1 MSIRKWIRQKTV
13 FILVQLLLIL
23 SSVLW
28 LLIATTEDSSPSNRL
43 PVNEARLV
51 TGNIRFQLEQIGLE
65 KVKQDSQ
72 VREALTRQCRLISS
86 ELKLVDLYGT
96 VLFDS
101 GLPASRDTASSIS
114 KTPAGTKSDSID
126 LRTALHYDLSASTD
140 TEHVQIAFPLVEEAS
155 GMQTGNALFTLE
167 TSTVVASHE
176 NKQILWPLIV
186 LAALLLLLAWTTLHF
201 HQNLGRRTVKPLNSL
216 KQAAES
222 ILKGEYN
229 QKSEYPEPDE
239 MGELYAAFD
248 QMRLEILYLH
258 RERVR
263 RERMQKELVTDI
275 SHDLKT
281 PLTALKAYIE
291 VMEEGSCTEM
301 SEVLD
306 YVGVMRTHTDRM
318 VRLTDDLLVHA
329 LSELGQISITLVE
342 VYSEDAFR
350 DILRTVKRD
359 ITSSGVAYQG
369 PSAQYAQASLT
380 DEISAGMFGIPN
392 VLIRADVNRLE
403 QVISNLVSNALK
415 HTRSGDTVS
424 IGFELEPG
432 FVRVDVAD
440 TGTGIDPV
448 DMPFIFERAY
458 KGNTAPDE
466 TSLSLMESLSPLAR
480 KNDGN
485 GLGLSICKTII
496 EAHGGSL
503 SFQSR
508 KGKGTVFRFT
518 LPLC

>member
-1 MSIRKWIRQKTV
+1 MHLRKWIRKKTLFV
-13 FILVQLLLIL
+13 LIQLLLIFA
-23 SSVLW
+23 SVLW
-28 LLIATTEDSSPSNRL
+28 LLAAATETSSSSDRL
-43 PVNEARLV
+43 PVNQARLA
-51 TGNIRFQLEQIGLE
+51 TGNIRFQLEQTGLE
-65 KVKQDSQ
+65 KIKSDREA
-72 VREALTRQCRLISS
+72 REALIEQCRRIGAELI
-86 ELKLVDLYGT
+86 LVDLRGA

-101 GLPASRDTASSIS
+101 SLPASQGSDSSFS
-114 KTPAGTKSDSID
+114 ESDPEATFDSID

-140 TEHVQIAFPLVEEAS
+140 AKRVKIAFPIVEDAS
-155 GMQTGNALFTLE
+155 GMQTGNALFTLDASAVVAPDQRAGILLPL
-167 TSTVVASHE
+167 TVFAVLLLTLAWSTVR
-176 NKQILWPLIV
+176 
-186 LAALLLLLAWTTLHF
+186 F
-201 HQNLGRRTVKPLNSL
+201 HRNLQRRTVEPLNTL
-216 KQAAES
+216 KQAAET
-222 ILKGEYN
+222 ILKGEYD

-258 RERVR
+258 RERAR

-291 VMEEGSCTEM
+291 AIEEGLCTDM

-306 YVGVMRTHTDRM
+306 YIGVMRTHTDRM

-329 LSELGQISITLVE
+329 LSELGQISITPTE
-342 VYSEDAFR
+342 IYSGDAFR
-350 DILRTVKRD
+350 DILRTVERD
-359 ITSSGVAYQG
+359 ITSSGVAYRG
-369 PSAQYAQASLT
+369 PSAYSLQT
-380 DEISAGMFGIPN
+380 SQPGDLAAETFGIPN

-415 HTRSGDTVS
+415 HTRSGDTIS
-424 IGFELEPG
+424 IGFKLEPG
-432 FVRVDVAD
+432 FIRVDVAD

-458 KGNTAPDE
+458 KGNATPAENASSSADSFPP
-466 TSLSLMESLSPLAR
+466 SAR

-508 KGKGTVFRFT
+508 KGSGTVFRFT

>member
-1 MSIRKWIRQKTV
+1 MHLRKWIRKKTLFV
-13 FILVQLLLIL
+13 LVQLLLIFA
-23 SSVLW
+23 SVLW
-28 LLIATTEDSSPSNRL
+28 LIATAADGSSSSDRL
-43 PVNEARLV
+43 PINQARLA
-51 TGNIRFQLEQIGLE
+51 TGDIRFQLEQTGLE
-65 KVKQDSQ
+65 KIKTDREA
-72 VREALTRQCRLISS
+72 REALIEQCRRIGA
-86 ELKLVDLYGT
+86 ELMLVDLSGA

-101 GLPASRDTASSIS
+101 ALPAARDSAPSLSDADAI
-114 KTPAGTKSDSID
+114 SDSVD
-126 LRTALHYDLSASTD
+126 LRTALHYDLSASSD
-140 TEHVQIAFPLVEEAS
+140 AERVKIAFPIVEDAG
-155 GMQTGNALFTLE
+155 GMQTGSALFTLDA
-167 TSTVVASHE
+167 SRVAAPDP
-176 NKQILWPLIV
+176 NKAWIWPLTVSAV
-186 LAALLLLLAWTTLHF
+186 LSAILAWTIFRFRRQL
-201 HQNLGRRTVKPLNSL
+201 QRRTVEPLNTL
-216 KQAAES
+216 KQAAET
-222 ILKGEYN
+222 ILKGEYD

-258 RERVR
+258 RERAR
-263 RERMQKELVTDI
+263 RERMHKELVTDI

-291 VMEEGSCTEM
+291 AIEEGLCADM
-301 SEVLD
+301 DEVLD
-306 YVGVMRTHTDRM
+306 YIGVMRTHTDRM

-329 LSELGQISITLVE
+329 LNELGQISITPTE
-342 VYSEDAFR
+342 IYSGEAFR
-350 DILRTVKRD
+350 DILRTIERD
-359 ITSSGVAYQG
+359 ITSSGVAYRG
-369 PSAQYAQASLT
+369 PSAHSLHT
-380 DEISAGMFGIPN
+380 SQPGDPAAETLGIPN
-392 VLIRADVNRLE
+392 VLIRADVNRIE

-415 HTRSGDTVS
+415 HTRSGDTIS

-432 FVRVDVAD
+432 FIRVDVAD

-458 KGNTAPDE
+458 KGTAPSGENFSSSTD
-466 TSLSLMESLSPLAR
+466 SLPPSAR

-508 KGKGTVFRFT
+508 KGNGTVFRFT